1 MLDQIINWFHV
12 NAQFITAVIAILT
25 PLLPTVIVKAIND
38 KKLLEMLKGIRNT
51 EDLKKLSSDLLN
63 EKVALLQNQLEQMIK
78 QQNIGDK
85 LQKGIEDAQEMLVD
99 IQKESQKRMDEAML
113 IVNNTLKDL
122 NKLIPDMKKEFYMI
136 VGGKKDE

>member
-1 MLDQIINWFHV
+1 MLDQFINWFHV

-63 EKVALLQNQLEQMIK
+63 EKVALLQNQLEKMIK

-85 LQKGIEDAQEMLVD
+85 LQKGLNDAGEMLVD

-113 IVNNTLKDL
+113 VVNNTLKDL

>member
-1 MLDQIINWFHV
+1 MLDQIINWFQV

-63 EKVALLQNQLEQMIK
+63 EKVTLLQNKLDQMIK
-78 QQNIGDK
+78 QQNIGDN
-85 LQKGIEDAQEMLVD
+85 LQKGIEDAQKSLID

-113 IVNNTLKDL
+113 VVNNTLKDL

>member
-63 EKVALLQNQLEQMIK
+63 EKSRFITKSIRKN
-78 QQNIGDK
+78 DK
-85 LQKGIEDAQEMLVD
+85 ATK
-99 IQKESQKRMDEAML
+99 
-113 IVNNTLKDL
+113 
-122 NKLIPDMKKEFYMI
+122 YW
-136 VGGKKDE
+136 

>member
-12 NAQFITAVIAILT
+12 NAQFITAVVAILT

-63 EKVALLQNQLEQMIK
+63 EKVALLQNQLEKIIK

-85 LQKGIEDAQEMLVD
+85 LQKGIEDAQKMLVD

-113 IVNNTLKDL
+113 VVNNTLKDL

>member
-63 EKVALLQNQLEQMIK
+63 EKVALLQNQLERIIK

-85 LQKGIEDAQEMLVD
+85 LQKGLNDAGEMLVD

-113 IVNNTLKDL
+113 VVNNTLKDL

>member
-63 EKVALLQNQLEQMIK
+63 EKVALLQNQLEKMIK

>member
-63 EKVALLQNQLEQMIK
+63 EKVALLQNQLERIIK

-99 IQKESQKRMDEAML
+99 IQKESQKSMDEAML

>member
-1 MLDQIINWFHV
+1 MLDQIINWFQV

-38 KKLLEMLKGIRNT
+38 KKLVETLKNIRNT
-51 EDLKKLSSDLLN
+51 EDLKKLSGDLLN
-63 EKVALLQNQLEQMIK
+63 EKVVKLQSQLEQMLK

-85 LQKGIEDAQEMLVD
+85 LQKGIEDAQKSLID
-99 IQKESQKRMDEAML
+99 IQKESQKQMDDL
-113 IVNNTLKDL
+113 VLVVNNTLKDL

-136 VGGKKDE
+136 VGDKDDK

>member
-63 EKVALLQNQLEQMIK
+63 EKVTLLQNQLEKMIK

-85 LQKGIEDAQEMLVD
+85 LQKGIEDAGEMLVD

>member
-63 EKVALLQNQLEQMIK
+63 EKVALLQNQLEKMIK

-113 IVNNTLKDL
+113 VVNNTLKDL